1 MALHQASGR
10 WRLGLAL
17 ALGTAACWAT
27 LPVALKFTLEAVDVY
42 TLTWFRFLVAFL
54 CLGAWQAWRSDAS
67 AYRALEP
74 RHWLLLGVAALML
87 IGNYVGYLAGLDL
100 TTPATAQLLIQLA
113 PLLMALGGI
122 AVFGERYSTGQWLG
136 MVAIVVGLC
145 LFFADQLGGGDGNR
159 HYVFGSTL
167 VLLGALSWAL
177 YALAQ
182 KQLLNRLGSATILVV
197 IYAAASVVLAP
208 FADLGAVLALAGAP
222 LWMVLF
228 AAVNTLAAYGAF
240 AEALAHCEAS
250 RVSAILALTPLLAM
264 ATVELVHRSLPHL
277 LGGESIHTLGWIGA
291 AMVVAGSCMSALLK
305 RRVSTPLAAT
315 TGSEGTAETPV
326 AEAGSDRPANVG

>member
-113 PLLMALGGI
+113 PLLMAVGGVL
-122 AVFGERYSTGQWLG
+122 VFRERFRFGQWVGLALLASG
-136 MVAIVVGLC
+136 LWLFYRDQLLAQGGGAGFLRGCVIVVL
-145 LFFADQLGGGDGNR
+145 AA
-159 HYVFGSTL
+159 L
-167 VLLGALSWAL
+167 VWAV
-177 YALAQ
+177 YALLQ
-182 KQLLNRLGSATILVV
+182 KQLLQRLSSPQILLFVYGVATVLLLPFSKP
-197 IYAAASVVLAP
+197 AALAQL
-208 FADLGAVLALAGAP
+208 DLAHWLALAYCA
-222 LWMVLF
+222 L
-228 AAVNTLAAYGAF
+228 NTLAAYGAF
-240 AEALAHCEAS
+240 AEALAHWEAS
-250 RVSAILALTPLLAM
+250 RVSVVLSLTPLLTLL
-264 ATVELVHRSLPHL
+264 TVAVVHAVAPAVVAPERVGAIGLAGAALVVVGSAVTSL
-277 LGGESIHTLGWIGA
+277 LGN
-291 AMVVAGSCMSALLK
+291 
-305 RRVSTPLAAT
+305 RRRADPD
-315 TGSEGTAETPV
+315 PV
-326 AEAGSDRPANVG
+326 AD